1 MKKAALSALLKQIQ
15 PELPGFKIKGQILF
29 IDPIN
34 HTLRGVW
41 LDHSMDPRSFYVEL
55 FVQPLFIPA
64 EEIHFG
70 FGWRIGGVSWNADTP
85 NLVRELGIAIK
96 TEAVP
101 FLTKINTPM
110 DVAEAAIALRKPGD
124 PNIQRAIAYS
134 FARAGETRKA
144 IAALDDFLRGMPAKI
159 TMDWLLEDAR
169 RAEILRDE
177 LKTNPAAA
185 QRRLLAWE
193 SQTKKNLRLE

>member
-1 MKKAALSALLKQIQ
+1 VQ
-15 PELPGFKIKGQILF
+15 
-29 IDPIN
+29 
-34 HTLRGVW
+34 V
-41 LDHSMDPRSFYVEL
+41 

-64 EEIHFG
+64 EEIHFD
-70 FGWRIGGVSWNADTP
+70 FGWRIGGGSWDADRP

-96 TEAVP
+96 TVAVP

-110 DVAEAAIALRKPGD
+110 EVAEAARSLRKPGN

-144 IAALDDFLRGMPAKI
+144 IAALDDFLRRMPSKI
-159 TMDWLLEDAR
+159 NTDWLLEDAR

-193 SQTKKNLRLE
+193 SQTKQNLRLE

>member
-1 MKKAALSALLKQIQ
+1 MQ
-15 PELPGFKIKGQILF
+15 
-29 IDPIN
+29 
-34 HTLRGVW
+34 V
-41 LDHSMDPRSFYVEL
+41 

-64 EEIHFG
+64 EEIHFD
-70 FGWRIGGVSWNADTP
+70 FGWRIGGGSWDADRP

-96 TEAVP
+96 TVAVP

-110 DVAEAAIALRKPGD
+110 EVAEAARSFRKPGN

-144 IAALDDFLRGMPAKI
+144 IAALDDFLRRMPSKI
-159 TMDWLLEDAR
+159 NTDWLLEDAR

-177 LKTNPAAA
+177 LQTNPAAA

-193 SQTKKNLRLE
+193 SQTKQNLRLE